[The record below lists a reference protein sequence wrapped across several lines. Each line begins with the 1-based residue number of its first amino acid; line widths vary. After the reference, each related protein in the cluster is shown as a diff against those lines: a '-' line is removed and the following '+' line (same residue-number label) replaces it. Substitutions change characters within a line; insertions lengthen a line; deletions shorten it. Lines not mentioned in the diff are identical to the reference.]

1 MEMAV
6 ITEINKPE
14 QLEEYAKVGLEHLK
28 SLQEI
33 WLPNVGGNAMELC
46 KVISQA
52 QLPQLT
58 ILDLGTLAVT

>member
-1 MEMAV
+1 M

-28 SLQEI
+28 SLKKI

>member
-1 MEMAV
+1 MEMAA
-6 ITEINKPE
+6 ITKVNTLE

-28 SLQEI
+28 YLQEI

-58 ILDLGTLAVT
+58 LLDLRTLAVT